1 VSEAIVE
8 LPIFPLRTVLF
19 PGGRLSLRI
28 FEQRYVD
35 MTKSC
40 LRDETPFG
48 VCLIRAGEEA
58 GGPAVPWDVG
68 CTARIREWDVPSPG
82 LFSLVTEG
90 EQVFR
95 ILHQR
100 LASDGLIRAEVAL
113 EPPLRPTP
121 LPSEFESLSR
131 LLQALIDQV
140 GAKHF
145 PSPTRYGEAEWV
157 GHRLAELLPISPLLR
172 QQLLEAQ
179 STPRLLQVVQSTL
192 RAIGDEQNEHH

>member
-1 VSEAIVE
+1 
-8 LPIFPLRTVLF
+8 VLF

-35 MTKSC
+35 MTKAC
-40 LRDETPFG
+40 LRDDTPFG
-48 VCLIRAGEEA
+48 VCLIREGEEA
-58 GGPAVPWDVG
+58 GTPAVPCEVG

-90 EQVFR
+90 DRVFR
-95 ILHQR
+95 ILGQR
-100 LASDGLIRAEVAL
+100 VASDGLIRAEVAL
-113 EPPLRPTP
+113 EPALIPTP

-140 GAKHF
+140 GAEHF
-145 PSPTRYGEAEWV
+145 PSPPRFGEAEWV
-157 GHRLAELLPISPLLR
+157 GHRLAELLPISALLR

-192 RAIGDEQNEHH
+192 RAIGDEQSEHH